1 MRVERERKRD
11 RERDII
17 GEEEKERDRQ
27 RKREKEREREEAG
40 VYVNLIVCGETYDL
54 EVRHV
59 FGIPRKLGPT
69 QADKDLFKGVTG

>member
-1 MRVERERKRD
+1 LERKRKKEIDRERERKR
-11 RERDII
+11 
-17 GEEEKERDRQ
+17 
-27 RKREKEREREEAG
+27 EREESG

>member
-1 MRVERERKRD
+1 LERKRKKEIDRERERK
-11 RERDII
+11 
-17 GEEEKERDRQ
+17 
-27 RKREKEREREEAG
+27 REREEAG
-40 VYVNLIVCGETYDL
+40 VYVNLIGCGETYDL